1 MMVLELVKLCIWSL
15 WHKGRLLP
23 LPALGEHSLDPGEQR
38 AAMRTGH
45 IYRARAGGGE
55 RCYMGGSKVA
65 EGNFRC
71 TVYLYISC
79 ECCERK
85 FQ

>member
-45 IYRARAGGGE
+45 IYRARAGGG
-55 RCYMGGSKVA
+55 GKGVIW
-65 EGNFRC
+65 EG
-71 TVYLYISC
+71 V
-79 ECCERK
+79 K
-85 FQ
+85 